1 MELLTGRRLGVVA
14 LVVGVGLA
22 VLLTGSTTAMADT
35 TPQSLPFTQSWTN
48 TGLIT
53 ANDNWSGVPGVEG
66 YLGQDITTSTS
77 TDPQTLLTTS
87 SVAND
92 LDVIAN
98 QTNTAITNGGV
109 AEFELANP
117 TIALQGSG
125 TADAPYILI
134 TLDTTGLSSISVSY
148 NLRDIDGTTDNAV
161 QPVALQYRV
170 GASGNFTNVPAGF
183 VADAT
188 TGPSVA
194 TFVTPV
200 SANLPANANNQPL
213 VQVRVITSNAVGN
226 DEWVG
231 VDDISVTGSVADTP
245 PSVTI
250 DQASGQNDPT
260 ATSPIHFTV
269 VFSEPVTGFATG
281 DVSLSGTAGATT
293 AAVSEVAP
301 HDGTTFD
308 VAVSGMTATGTVV
321 ATVNAG
327 VATDAGNNPNTA
339 STSDDN
345 TVTYNFVNDQLT
357 ALYNAV
363 RNTKPGK
370 ALGGKVKQIQAY
382 VAANN
387 KAAACTGLNDFIN
400 LVKAQKGKKLTN
412 AQAADYTAQANA
424 IKSGLGC

>member
-1 MELLTGRRLGVVA
+1 
-14 LVVGVGLA
+14 
-22 VLLTGSTTAMADT
+22 
-35 TPQSLPFTQSWTN
+35 
-48 TGLIT
+48 
-53 ANDNWSGVPGVEG
+53 
-66 YLGQDITTSTS
+66 
-77 TDPQTLLTTS
+77 
-87 SVAND
+87 
-92 LDVIAN
+92 
-98 QTNTAITNGGV
+98 
-109 AEFELANP
+109 
-117 TIALQGSG
+117 
-125 TADAPYILI
+125 
-134 TLDTTGLSSISVSY
+134 
-148 NLRDIDGTTDNAV
+148 
-161 QPVALQYRV
+161 
-170 GASGNFTNVPAGF
+170 
-183 VADAT
+183 
-188 TGPSVA
+188 
-194 TFVTPV
+194 
-200 SANLPANANNQPL
+200 
-213 VQVRVITSNAVGN
+213 
-226 DEWVG
+226 
-231 VDDISVTGSVADTP
+231 
-245 PSVTI
+245 
-250 DQASGQNDPT
+250 
-260 ATSPIHFTV
+260 V

-293 AAVSEVAP
+293 AAVSEVAA